1 MADVMPVNAL
11 GKQSFATALPP
22 ARQSGPSALGL
33 HPRAKT
39 VLAFTRS
46 FRWLVSAFHDR
57 DWLGPDPGAV
67 TVGEQA
73 ALSTAPS
80 VEQEV

>member
-1 MADVMPVNAL
+1 MASVVYFDAL
-11 GKQSFATALPP
+11 WEQAFATALAP
-22 ARQSGPSALGL
+22 ARKSSAAALGF
-33 HPRAKT
+33 HTRAKT

-46 FRWLVSAFHDR
+46 FRWLVSAFHNR
-57 DWLGPDPGAV
+57 DWLGPDSGAI

-80 VEQEV
+80 GEQEV